1 MGRIVAISRV
11 SAYAHLSEEDLEAL
25 GRELDAI
32 RSDVEDALG
41 ASDATYIRRT
51 IFLQRTLDVA
61 ARIVIHR
68 SRSKATWLLGTIAL
82 ATAKSIEN
90 MEIGHNV
97 GHGQWDWMN
106 DPEIHSSTWEWD
118 MAGLSSQWRYS
129 HNYTHHV
136 FSNILGMDDDIGF
149 GVLRVTRDQKWKPDY
164 LLSPLRNVLLA
175 AGFEWGIAL
184 HGLYAGQDRAASEA
198 GKKAESKA
206 LVRKISRQVAKD
218 YVILPALGGRRWRRT
233 LAANA
238 GANVLRNLWAYV
250 VIFCGHFPDGAEKFD
265 PAVLENERKSEWYL
279 RQMLGSANF
288 DAGRVLAFLSG
299 HLCYQIE
306 HHLFPDLPANRLPQI
321 AERVRAVCDKFD
333 LPYTTGPLVSQYLLA
348 FRTIHKLALP
358 DRFLTATSDDA
369 PETSS
374 ERMFADDTATT
385 PGTAPVSMRRGL
397 RTALQER
404 RRRPL
409 LRRLRTVLG
418 RAA

>member
-1 MGRIVAISRV
+1 MVAISRV
-11 SAYAHLSEEDLEAL
+11 SAYAHLSDEDLEAL
-25 GRELDAI
+25 GRELDGV
-32 RSDVEDALG
+32 RSEIEDALG
-41 ASDATYIRRT
+41 ASDAAYIRRT
-51 IFLQRTLDVA
+51 ILLQRTLDVA
-61 ARIVIHR
+61 ARIVINR
-68 SRSKATWLLGTIAL
+68 SRSKVGWLVGTIAL

-90 MEIGHNV
+90 MEIAHNV

-149 GVLRVTRDQKWKPDY
+149 GVLRVTRDQTWKPDY
-164 LLSPLRNVLLA
+164 LLSPLRNILLA

-184 HGLYAGQDRAASEA
+184 HGLYAGQDRASSEA

-206 LVRKISRQVAKD
+206 LVRKISRQVAKE
-218 YVILPALGGRRWRRT
+218 YLIVPALGGRRWRRT
-233 LAANA
+233 LTANAAAN
-238 GANVLRNLWAYV
+238 VIRNLWAYV

-265 PAVLENERKSEWYL
+265 PAVLENETKSEWYL

-288 DAGRVLAFLSG
+288 DAGRVLAFMSG
-299 HLCYQIE
+299 QPVLPDRASPVPRSARQPPSSDRGAGTRHLRQVR
-306 HHLFPDLPANRLPQI
+306 PAVHDR
-321 AERVRAVCDKFD
+321 
-333 LPYTTGPLVSQYLLA
+333 PLVSQYLLA

-369 PETSS
+369 PETAS
-374 ERMFADDTATT
+374 ERMFGGDTAT

-409 LRRLRTVLG
+409 LRRR
-418 RAA
+418 